1 MPQHQGQV
9 LLLACSLLF
18 LCTYET
24 KKNKALFLIFLLS
37 YVLLFFTGIISLPL
51 CFLLTPLVS
60 NSWLKPMLFLFHNRA
75 DLWHLKAEALLFF
88 IISAWLCYY
97 LKCDEMRRATVTDE
111 ERPAGGFWRWG
122 TPLDARWGLY
132 LSANLAV
139 GSLLTRVK
147 KISGCE
153 GRRPSNRWDHVR
165 HRRKVKWFDQQGTDP
180 VEYNSSKK
188 STLYEIYNNKSIK
201 QAEELNLY
209 LLPTSQ
215 DLRLS
220 PVSRNAAEWEAK

>member
-1 MPQHQGQV
+1 M
-9 LLLACSLLF
+9 
-18 LCTYET
+18 
-24 KKNKALFLIFLLS
+24 IFLLS

-75 DLWHLKAEALLFF
+75 DLWHLKAEVLFF
-88 IISAWLCYY
+88 SIISAWLCYY

-153 GRRPSNRWDHVR
+153 DRRPSNRWDHVR

-201 QAEELNLY
+201 QAEELNLSPSY
-209 LLPTSQ
+209 LSGLTT
-215 DLRLS
+215 
-220 PVSRNAAEWEAK
+220 VSSVQERCRVGSKVIRRALAGALVMTLLTALKLTMFHKNN